1 MEVQYYDSRHTGNR
15 IDEAIAK
22 IPKTDNPVVPSL
34 IVVNSSGENSTY
46 KPISEITPDVVVDED
61 LSNTSRNAV
70 QNMAITKALS
80 EKLTAPNT
88 GDISGLYLSKS
99 GEGTVWSHLPVG
111 ETGESAYDIW
121 IDNGNYGS
129 ELVFSQWII
138 GPQGPQGPQG
148 EKGPQ
153 GERGDKGEQGPPGAD
168 GKDGPRGERGD
179 RGEQGPPGV
188 NGKDATINIPGDQGP
203 PGPPGVDSTI
213 QGPPGPPGESPGM
226 ITHIYYE
233 ALANVS
239 NGIVGRLHFKQ
250 KNGTVL
256 IVSVPR

>member
-61 LSNTSRNAV
+61 LSNPSRNAV

-99 GEGTVWSHLPVG
+99 GDGTVWSHLPVG
-111 ETGESAYDIW
+111 ETGKSAYDIW

-153 GERGDKGEQGPPGAD
+153 
-168 GKDGPRGERGD
+168 GERGD

-213 QGPPGPPGESPGM
+213 QGPPGPPGDSPGM
-226 ITHIYYE
+226 IMHIYYE
-233 ALANVS
+233 ALPNVS

>member
-22 IPKTDNPVVPSL
+22 IPKTANPVVPSL

-46 KPISEITPDVVVDED
+46 KPVSEIIPDVVVDED
-61 LSNTSRNAV
+61 LSDTSRNPV

-111 ETGESAYDIW
+111 ETGKSAYDIW

-153 GERGDKGEQGPPGAD
+153 GERGDKGEQGL
-168 GKDGPRGERGD
+168 
-179 RGEQGPPGV
+179 PGV

-226 ITHIYYE
+226 IMHIYYE
-233 ALANVS
+233 ALPNVS

>member
-22 IPKTDNPVVPSL
+22 IPKTENPVVPSL

-46 KPISEITPDVVVDED
+46 KPISEIIPDVVVDED

-99 GEGTVWSHLPVG
+99 GDGTVWSHLPVG
-111 ETGESAYDIW
+111 ETGKSAYDIW

-138 GPQGPQGPQG
+138 GPQGPQGPQ
-148 EKGPQ
+148 
-153 GERGDKGEQGPPGAD
+153 

>member
-1 MEVQYYDSRHTGNR
+1 MEEQYYESRHTGDR
-15 IDEAIAK
+15 VDKAIAK

-46 KPISEITPDVVVDED
+46 KPVSEIIPDVVVDED
-61 LSNTSRNAV
+61 LSDTSRNPV

-111 ETGESAYDIW
+111 ETGKSAYDIW

-138 GPQGPQGPQG
+138 GPQGPQGPQ
-148 EKGPQ
+148 
-153 GERGDKGEQGPPGAD
+153 

-233 ALANVS
+233 ALTNVS

-250 KNGTVL
+250 NNGTVL

>member
-22 IPKTDNPVVPSL
+22 IPETENPVVPSL

-46 KPISEITPDVVVDED
+46 KPVSEIIPDVVVDED

-70 QNMAITKALS
+70 QNMVITKALS

-99 GEGTVWSHLPVG
+99 GEETVWSHLPVG

-129 ELVFSQWII
+129 ELVFSQWIM

-153 GERGDKGEQGPPGAD
+153 GERGDKGEQGPPGA
-168 GKDGPRGERGD
+168 
-179 RGEQGPPGV
+179 

-233 ALANVS
+233 ALTNVS